1 MRRRITPYL
10 FILPAGAVIFFF
22 LLYPLVY
29 SFFISLHEW
38 DLSPGMIFV
47 GLGNYAKILS
57 SPEFWDSMLYTA
69 YYIVGVLPFSLVLG
83 FLFASLLNDAT
94 LKGIGF
100 FRTVYF
106 LPVVTSPI
114 AAGMGFSFLFSTEL
128 GYVNHLIRSMGGE
141 YVNWLTNPEGIVQIL
156 FNWTGIQ
163 LPKILQ
169 GPSVALFVIILM
181 GIWQNVGYAMVVYL
195 AGMQGIPETY
205 YEAASLSG
213 ATRFQCLRKITIPLL
228 SPTTFFLLIMFS
240 INSFQVFGPV
250 MVMTPE
256 GGPLNTTSVVVFRLY
271 REAFAYYRFGY
282 AAAMAF
288 VLFIFV
294 ISMTAFQVKTLERRV
309 HYE

>member
-38 DLSPGMIFV
+38 DLSPGMTFV

-69 YYIVGVLPFSLVLG
+69 YYMVGVLPFSLVLG

-294 ISMTAFQVKTLERRV
+294 IS
-309 HYE
+309 

>member
-38 DLSPGMIFV
+38 DLSPGMTFV

-141 YVNWLTNPEGIVQIL
+141 YVNWLTNPEGIMQIL

>member
-38 DLSPGMIFV
+38 DLSPGMTFV

-213 ATRFQCLRKITIPLL
+213 ATRFQCLRKITMPLL

>member
-38 DLSPGMIFV
+38 DLSPGMTFV
-47 GLGNYAKILS
+47 GLGNYTKILS

-69 YYIVGVLPFSLVLG
+69 YYMVGVLPFSLVLG

-195 AGMQGIPETY
+195 AGLQGIPETY

-213 ATRFQCLRKITIPLL
+213 ATKFQCLRKITIPLL

-294 ISMTAFQVKTLERRV
+294 ISMTAFQVKTLEGRV

>member
-1 MRRRITPYL
+1 MRKRITPYL

-38 DLSPGMIFV
+38 DLSPGMTFV

-69 YYIVGVLPFSLVLG
+69 YYMVGVLPFSLVLG

-128 GYVNHLIRSMGGE
+128 GYVNHFIRSVGGD
-141 YVNWLTNPEGIVQIL
+141 YVNWLTNPEGIMQIL

-195 AGMQGIPETY
+195 AGLQGIPETY

-294 ISMTAFQVKTLERRV
+294 ISITAFQVKTLEGRV

>member
-38 DLSPGMIFV
+38 DLSPGMTFV

-69 YYIVGVLPFSLVLG
+69 YYMVGVLPFSLVLG

>member
-38 DLSPGMIFV
+38 DLSPGMTFV

>member
-38 DLSPGMIFV
+38 DLSPGMTFV

-69 YYIVGVLPFSLVLG
+69 YYMVGVLPFSLVLG

-195 AGMQGIPETY
+195 AGLQGIPETY

-294 ISMTAFQVKTLERRV
+294 ISMTAFQVKTLEGRV

>member
-22 LLYPLVY
+22 LLYPFVY

-38 DLSPGMIFV
+38 DLSPGMTFV

-69 YYIVGVLPFSLVLG
+69 YYMVGVLPFSLVLG

-195 AGMQGIPETY
+195 AGLQGIPETY

-294 ISMTAFQVKTLERRV
+294 ISMTAFQVKTLEGRV